1 MAKQRLISKK
11 TVLVVLAAVGV
22 WIGAAGLLAQSQSP
36 EAAKP
41 APQAAQASDT
51 DRGEKVF
58 ANNCSRCHKP
68 PMTIPPRI
76 TGTVVMHMRVRARL
90 SRADEQ
96 ALLRYL
102 AP

>member
-1 MAKQRLISKK
+1 MMKPNLISKK
-11 TVLVVLAAVGV
+11 AVLVILAAAAV
-22 WIGAAGLLAQSQSP
+22 WIGAAGLLAQEQSP
-36 EAAKP
+36 APAKP
-41 APQAAQASDT
+41 APQAAQANDT

-58 ANNCSRCHKP
+58 ANNCSRCHRT

-76 TGTVVMHMRVRARL
+76 TGTVIMHMRVRARL
-90 SRADEQ
+90 SHADEQ